1 MAFMKTQE
9 TKKGNSIGKYFEPI
23 KTRTKTIIK
32 SHPFVTLF
40 ALLGLLV
47 GLIVLSNFLQR
58 PKVAEED
65 VKPKTKKVQLY
76 RIGEAPKITVQ
87 AQVEKSGVVTIAAL
101 APGVV
106 SEIPVAPGDLVDR
119 GTVLVST
126 ASNYEGGNAA
136 ALQVSIA
143 ARNLQNINETYQT
156 QKDLIKKQKEL
167 ATRVDEN
174 SDEMRE
180 ISRKSIEETEAIIT
194 LNDEILSAIDA
205 NINKLSTT
213 DDPLVDE
220 DEAILGQKQ
229 IKTQFLSANNQLRS
243 SLRNTEFTSSDSE
256 PPAEIPNLQED
267 ITKKQ
272 LDIQDKAIDL
282 SRDISRLQL
291 AVAQVQAAAMNP
303 SAPFAGTIQRVFV
316 KVGQAIQPGT
326 PLAVINQTVEEDP
339 IVAVAYVPA
348 DIARKASYMEPSKL
362 TIGKFTYESFPSYI
376 TQEAVQGT
384 LYAIYFP
391 IPENYASFVT
401 DTGYISVQIPV
412 GVYDTNAVVP
422 YVPIDSVYQTQSESY
437 LFVAEKGK
445 ATSKKVVLGNVIGR
459 YVEVNSGLNRGDA
472 IILDR
477 NVISGDPVQV
487 N

>member
-1 MAFMKTQE
+1 MPFMKTPT
-9 TKKGNSIGKYFEPI
+9 TKKGNFIGKYIAPV

-32 SHPFVTLF
+32 SHPFITLF
-40 ALLGLLV
+40 SLLGLLV
-47 GLIVLSNFLQR
+47 GLIVLSNFIQK
-58 PKVAEED
+58 PKAAEED
-65 VKPKTKKVQLY
+65 VKPKTKTVKVY

-106 SEIPVAPGDLVDR
+106 SEIPVAPGDLVER
-119 GTVLVST
+119 GTVIVST
-126 ASNYEGGNAA
+126 ASNYEGGSAA
-136 ALQVSIA
+136 DLQVSIA
-143 ARNLQNINETYQT
+143 ARTLQNVNETYQT
-156 QKDLIKKQKEL
+156 QKDLIKKQKEM
-167 ATRVDEN
+167 AERVDEN
-174 SDEMRE
+174 SDEIRE
-180 ISRKSIEETEAIIT
+180 ISRKSIEETEAAIS

-205 NINKLSTT
+205 NINELSST
-213 DDPLVDE
+213 DDPTVDE
-220 DEAILGQKQ
+220 DELILAQKQ

-243 SLRNTEFTSSDSE
+243 ALRNTEFSASDSE
-256 PPAEIPNLQED
+256 PPAEISNLQED

-282 SRDISRLQL
+282 SRDISRLQF

-326 PLAVINQTVEEDP
+326 PLAVISQTVEEDP
-339 IVAVAYVPA
+339 IVAVAYVPS
-348 DIARKASYMEPSKL
+348 DIARKASYLEPSVL
-362 TIGKFTYESFPSYI
+362 SIGKFSYEAFPSYI
-376 TQEAVQGT
+376 TQDAVQGT
-384 LYAIYFP
+384 LYAIYYP
-391 IPENYASFVT
+391 IPDNYSGFVT
-401 DTGYISVQIPV
+401 EAGYISVQLPV
-412 GVYDTNAVVP
+412 GVFDTGAVVP
-422 YVPIDSVYQTQSESY
+422 YVPIDSVYQTQTDAY
-437 LFVAEKGK
+437 LFVNEKGK

-459 YVEVNSGLNRGDA
+459 FVEVNSGLNRGDA